1 MKRVIVFIFLIIL
14 LLPLSFIEKKDCL
27 DFDYE
32 KITVVSEKS
41 NLNLSVNVVKSG
53 KDYYYTVEKES
64 KKIEL
69 KDLDFDNVKG
79 IVLYISKKYSIDYF
93 KKIFNYNISYSK
105 IIEEKNIY
113 TGYYKDYDDYRIV
126 DGKKIIFQLVEYKN
140 KWILGFP
147 LILTGF

>member
-93 KKIFNYNISYSK
+93 KKIFNYNIY
-105 IIEEKNIY
+105 
-113 TGYYKDYDDYRIV
+113 
-126 DGKKIIFQLVEYKN
+126 
-140 KWILGFP
+140 
-147 LILTGF
+147 